1 MKLKVLH
8 NESGMV
14 LLTVMGFITVLFI
27 AGIAANQNVN
37 SDISGVMKHHSYAQS
52 LYIAE
57 AGLARAKAECV
68 SLYYT
73 PGTVD
78 VFTKLLKGADNT
90 GGTPAYDADNGI
102 LSFGGSVV
110 FHGGTYAVKV
120 MNDSKDTGGPYS
132 DTNNTLVIES
142 LGTYRG
148 STTKLRMVI
157 RINKAPAIEGSV
169 TLLGEADTSFTGTA
183 FLADGRDYRLL
194 DDTILPGTS
203 PKYALTSYDGSS
215 RTGIIA
221 SLSDAQKSN
230 VLGLG
235 YDSGTSPAT
244 PSVGIS
250 TGFTPDDLR
259 SYIDTIKNIADNKLT
274 NPASLDDVA
283 LGTTVS
289 PKITYISATNN
300 TAIKINGDTSGAGL
314 LVIEGGNLE
323 ITLNG
328 KMSWTGMIVVL
339 GRSVGFTQTGSGSL
353 KGGLIVYEDNN
364 PDTGKELELGGSFK
378 VRYSSEAVSLVNSM
392 VTGKQKYTVVSWQ
405 KVS

>member
-1 MKLKVLH
+1 MKRKILH

-68 SLYYT
+68 SRYYT

-90 GGTPAYDADNGI
+90 GGTPDDGI
-102 LSFGGSVV
+102 LSLGGSVA

-120 MNDSKDTGGPYS
+120 MNDSKDTGGAYS

-157 RINKAPAIEGSV
+157 RMNKAPAIEGSV
-169 TLLGEADTSFTGTA
+169 TLLGEADTSFNGTS
-183 FLADGRDYRLL
+183 FLADGRDYRLS
-194 DDTILPGTS
+194 DGTTPTGTSS
-203 PKYALTSYDGSS
+203 PKYAIASYDGSS
-215 RTGIIA
+215 RTGVID
-221 SLSDAQKSN
+221 SLSSAQKNN

-235 YDSGTSPAT
+235 ST

-250 TGFTPDDLR
+250 TSFTPDDLK
-259 SYIDTIKNIADNKLT
+259 SYIDVAKNIADNKLT
-274 NPASLDDVA
+274 NPASLNGID
-283 LGTTVS
+283 LGTTGS

-300 TAIKINGDTSGAGL
+300 TAIKISGNTSGAGL

-323 ITLNG
+323 ITLTGN
-328 KMSWTGMIVVL
+328 MSWTGMIVVL
-339 GRSVGFTQTGSGSL
+339 GRSVGFKQTGSGSL

-364 PDTGKELELGGSFK
+364 PDTAKELELGGNFE
-378 VRYSSEAVSLVNSM
+378 VRYSSEAVSLVNNM